1 MFRID
6 RDAML
11 ELVLVGLLIFSFYL
25 AGSFWYLDVAKSGIA
40 DRHKAVYMGLA
51 TALSF
56 SMGLLLMYAVH
67 KLRVVAV
74 EVYSEKLVDEVKRLE
89 QRLSKC
95 MSECGCAADA
105 YVALLS
111 VALMAE
117 GVRRNAKI

>member
-6 RDAML
+6 KDAIL
-11 ELVLVGLLIFSFYL
+11 ELVMVGLLVFGFYL
-25 AGSFWYLDVAKSGIA
+25 VGSFWYLDVAKSGIA

-56 SMGLLLMYAVH
+56 SMGLLFMYAVH

-89 QRLSKC
+89 QRLNKC
-95 MSECGCAADA
+95 AEECLCVADA
-105 YVALLS
+105 YVVLLS